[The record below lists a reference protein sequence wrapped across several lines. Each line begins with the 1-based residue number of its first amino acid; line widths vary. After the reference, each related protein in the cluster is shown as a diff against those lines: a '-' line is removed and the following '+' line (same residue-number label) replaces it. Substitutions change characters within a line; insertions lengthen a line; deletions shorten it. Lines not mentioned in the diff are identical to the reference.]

1 MKIMS
6 SAVFGICLIE
16 ISFLETVKLSEAMD
30 GLLSC
35 NFYNLTNCACFFHR
49 FLISK
54 IFGRYISIFIKN
66 ILDSICEMS
75 GDRRHLFIL

>member
-16 ISFLETVKLSEAMD
+16 ISFLETVKLSEAMN

-54 IFGRYISIFIKN
+54 IFIMKLHFNFY
-66 ILDSICEMS
+66 
-75 GDRRHLFIL
+75 